1 MTHHNKFILF
11 GGACEQSVGCP
22 DGFVTPAVGLRSD
35 FPVVLLLHVT
45 PGISRSS
52 FLGKI
57 VLNFYPHPVL
67 VSESIRLI
75 LLEVRANRGCLVL
88 PLV

>member
-1 MTHHNKFILF
+1 MTHQNKCILF

-45 PGISRSS
+45 PGIS
-52 FLGKI
+52 
-57 VLNFYPHPVL
+57 
-67 VSESIRLI
+67 
-75 LLEVRANRGCLVL
+75 
-88 PLV
+88 